1 MLKSKPGRSL
11 YRAFCY
17 ICNNYKTKYN
27 MAKIAGIYK
36 ITSPSQKVYIGQSF
50 DLELRFRLY
59 SKMRCTGQRSL
70 YNSLK
75 KYGYESHRIE
85 VIHCLP
91 FDIDQ
96 PTIDNYERL
105 YIQLYKE
112 CGVKL
117 LNLKDGG
124 SKGKHCEATKLLI
137 SKKITGRTLSEA
149 HRKKMSENFTG
160 AGHPFFGKK
169 ATESHK
175 QNISKALK
183 GKTKTVEHRKAVSE
197 GLTGKYL
204 GVPKPEGHG
213 EKVSRAL
220 KGRTFAK
227 EWLDKIGKAS
237 IGRNV
242 KAVLQYSINGILIKE
257 WASIV
262 SICET
267 LGYNSPCIVNC
278 AKGRHRTY
286 KGFTWKY
293 N

>member
-1 MLKSKPGRSL
+1 
-11 YRAFCY
+11 
-17 ICNNYKTKYN
+17 

-36 ITSPSQKVYIGQSF
+36 ITSPSLKVYIGQSF

-59 SKMRCTGQRSL
+59 GKMRCMGQRAL
-70 YNSLK
+70 YSSLK
-75 KYGYESHRIE
+75 KYGYASHRIE
-85 VIHCLP
+85 VIHYLP
-91 FDIDQ
+91 LDIDQ
-96 PTIDNYERL
+96 STIDNYERL
-105 YIQLYKE
+105 YIQLFKE

-175 QNISKALK
+175 QNISKALR

-197 GLTGKYL
+197 GLTGKCL
-204 GVPKPEGHG
+204 GVPKPAGHG

-220 KGRTFAK
+220 KGRTFTK
-227 EWLDKIGKAS
+227 EWLEKIGKAS
-237 IGRNV
+237 VGRNTKPIV
-242 KAVLQYSINGILIKE
+242 QCSLNGDIVKE
-257 WASIV
+257 WLSITAT
-262 SICET
+262 CAA
-267 LGYNSPCIVNC
+267 LGFNSPGIVNC
-278 AKGRHRTY
+278 AKGRHKTY
-286 KGFTWKY
+286 KGFTWRYK
-293 N
+293 